1 MGILNAT
8 PDSFSDGGKHAAVD
22 AAVACARRFFEE
34 GADIIDI
41 GAESTRP
48 GAAEVDEKTEMA
60 RLLPIVEAVAANVP
74 IPLSIDTR
82 RPRVMRAAHA
92 LGASM
97 MNDVSALRDDPDSLR
112 TVAELGIDVC
122 LMHRRG
128 TPRTMQML
136 THYVDVVTEIRDF
149 LAERVRVCR
158 AAGIAAERIVL
169 DPGIGFAKDLRANL
183 RLLRGLTELRDL
195 GFPLLIGVSRK
206 GFLGSLTGVAEPAAR
221 DPGSVAAALW
231 ISARV
236 GPTILRVHDVGAT
249 VQALRV
255 WAALDADP
263 DPDQRKD

>member
-8 PDSFSDGGKHAAVD
+8 PDSFSDGGRYTTVD
-22 AAVACARRFFEE
+22 AAVACARRFFEQ

-48 GAAEVDEKTEMA
+48 GAPVVDEKTEMA
-60 RLLPIVEAVAANVP
+60 RLLPVVEAVAASVP
-74 IPLSIDTR
+74 LPISIDTR
-82 RPRVMRAAHA
+82 RARVMRAAHA
-92 LGASM
+92 LGACM
-97 MNDVSALRDDPDSLR
+97 MNDVSALRDDPESLR
-112 TVAELGIDVC
+112 TVAELGLDVC

-128 TPRTMQML
+128 TPQTMQGQ
-136 THYVDVVTEIRDF
+136 THYSDVVMDIRDF

-169 DPGIGFAKDLRANL
+169 DPGIGFAKDLEGNL
-183 RLLRGLTELRDL
+183 RLLHRLDALREL

-206 GFLGSLTGVAEPAAR
+206 GFIGSLTGVTEPSAR

-231 ISARV
+231 IWARI
-236 GPTILRVHDVGAT
+236 GPAILRVHDVGAT

-255 WAALDADP
+255 WAALDADL
-263 DPDQRKD
+263 DPNPKKG

>member
-8 PDSFSDGGKHAAVD
+8 PDSFSDGGKHVSVD
-22 AAVACARRFFEE
+22 AAVARARAFLAQ

-48 GAAEVDEKTEMA
+48 GAPDVDEKTEMA
-60 RLLPIVEAVAANVP
+60 RLLPVVEAVAAS
-74 IPLSIDTR
+74 IPLPISIDTR
-82 RPRVMRAAHA
+82 RARVMRAAHA
-92 LGASM
+92 LGARM

-112 TVAELGIDVC
+112 TVAELDLDVC

-128 TPRTMQML
+128 TPQTMQQQ
-136 THYVDVVTEIRDF
+136 TDYADVVTEIRDF

-169 DPGIGFAKDLRANL
+169 DPGIGFAKDLDGNL
-183 RLLRGLTELRDL
+183 RLLRGLDALQRL
-195 GFPLLIGVSRK
+195 GFPLLVGVSRK
-206 GFLGSLTGVAEPAAR
+206 GFIGTLTGEAEPAAR

-231 ISARV
+231 ISVRI
-236 GPTILRVHDVGAT
+236 GPAILRVHDVGAT

-255 WAALDADP
+255 WAALDADG
-263 DPDQRKD
+263 DPDSRKG